1 MAFCFGVVKV
11 TTHEKYLSIKSNDLD
26 PYCIFI
32 LWFLMR
38 VRCQYFYRHLWYFE
52 NNIKVAN
59 MLNMLNNQ
67 LLLSMTAK
75 FSCFQKFNEY

>member
-1 MAFCFGVVKV
+1 MTFCFGVVKV
-11 TTHEKYLSIKSNDLD
+11 TTYEKYLSIKSNDLD

-32 LWFLMR
+32 LRFLMR
-38 VRCQYFYRHLWYFE
+38 VRCQDFYSHLWYFE

-67 LLLSMTAK
+67 
-75 FSCFQKFNEY
+75 